1 MNTDLTEYLECVE
14 HWLQLVAGKEIPAPI
29 MEYFTTVLMTGE
41 APDPESG
48 CAKDAWNA
56 RELLPHNCAERACYA
71 LIKVNTNKTPYSL
84 TRSYLYE
91 LTRLGITPPV
101 APLR

>member
-1 MNTDLTEYLECVE
+1 MNTDLKHYMTCVE
-14 HWLQLVAGKEIPAPI
+14 HWLQLVAGKETPAPI
-29 MEYFTTVLMTGE
+29 MEYFTTVLMTGDI
-41 APDPESG
+41 PDPESG

-56 RELLPHNCAERACYA
+56 RDLLPRNCTERACYA
-71 LIKVNTNKTPYSL
+71 LIKITTYETPNSL
-84 TRSYLYE
+84 TRDYLNE